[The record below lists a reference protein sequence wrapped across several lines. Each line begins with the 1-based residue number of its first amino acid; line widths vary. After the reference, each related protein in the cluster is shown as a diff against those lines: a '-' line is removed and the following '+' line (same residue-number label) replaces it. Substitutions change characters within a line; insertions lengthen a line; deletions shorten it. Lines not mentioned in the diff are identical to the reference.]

1 MEVSKIP
8 QSQSTSQKV
17 QKTDR
22 VVSDVTF
29 DQVFAKSMKAQKKE
43 EPVSEKKP
51 DCESKAPQEAVAETA
66 EEKPSD
72 QRTEEKTEETLPKEN
87 YEAAAMALK
96 TEILTEVL
104 PEIKD
109 AGTALEEQIQQL
121 EQTVAAVPLTA
132 LNQEEQ
138 PVQTMQP
145 ESEVNMENLADAAE
159 KLSGKQAEAVRDSLK
174 GTALPEGKSKTSVQK
189 EPRVQMEVQKMPK
202 QSDETSEPAGNDVT
216 ETLKGQAEVLKSMA
230 PKKVSGSGKEE
241 SIEKISAKPV
251 DVDKVQEQVDS
262 KAFFNQGEAALRNLT
277 GSYRTPYVDTKDVKE
292 SMPVPEQLTRGIS
305 QGISKELQMFSIRL
319 KPEGMGEV
327 IVHLASAGGR
337 IAMSIGVTNTETQ
350 KMLSSEMANLK
361 EMLRPLNA
369 EVKEI
374 YQSEPDGF
382 DMMTYQQ
389 NFYQQQRQQF
399 YAKLQSSRQV
409 DLVENDVEAGVISEQ
424 AVQRAVYAD
433 GNLNAYV

>member
-145 ESEVNMENLADAAE
+145 ESEANMENLADAAE

-174 GTALPEGKSKTSVQK
+174 GTVLPEGKSKTSVQK

-230 PKKVSGSGKEE
+230 SKKVSGKEE
-241 SIEKISAKPV
+241 STEEISAKPV

-399 YAKLQSSRQV
+399 YAKLQSSRQA
-409 DLVENDVEAGVISEQ
+409 DFGENDVEAGVISEQ